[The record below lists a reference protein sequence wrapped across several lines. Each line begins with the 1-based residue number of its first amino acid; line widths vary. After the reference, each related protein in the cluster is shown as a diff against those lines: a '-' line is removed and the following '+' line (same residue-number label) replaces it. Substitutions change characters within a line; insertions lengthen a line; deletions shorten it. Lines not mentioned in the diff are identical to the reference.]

1 MRLVMGVRYNDYS
14 IAISKLEW
22 TKRQAMIA
30 KAQYK
35 MTPGDLE
42 MTLALVRGGNLATA
56 GERLGVDTSTVF
68 RSLRRI
74 ERGLG
79 RLLFER
85 TRSGY
90 RATEL
95 AIQLAEHAEQM
106 EVALEAARSSVEAQ
120 PTQVSGTVRITTTDT
135 VLHGLVAP
143 ALRGLRKVHPL
154 LSYELHTGNELTNLT
169 RRDADIA
176 VRATKRPPQHL
187 VGKHIGP
194 IRVALYAAKRG
205 RAGNFTDV
213 EAGKADWIAPDD
225 ALPEHPSVVWRKR
238 HFPKSDPRYRVNSIL
253 SVLELV
259 ALGLG
264 VGIVPLF
271 LADGRSDVVRLT
283 EPLDECETDL
293 WLLTHP
299 ELRHLRRVA
308 EVYAHLAQ
316 AMNMP

>member
-1 MRLVMGVRYNDYS
+1 V
-14 IAISKLEW
+14 
-22 TKRQAMIA
+22 
-30 KAQYK
+30 
-35 MTPGDLE
+35 
-42 MTLALVRGGNLATA
+42 TLALVRGGTLAAA
-56 GERLGVDTSTVF
+56 GERLGIDASTVF
-68 RSLRRI
+68 RSLQRV

-90 RATEL
+90 FATEL
-95 AIQLAEHAEQM
+95 ATELAEHAERM
-106 EVALEAARSSVEAQ
+106 ETALEAARSSVEAA
-120 PTQVSGTVRITTTDT
+120 PAQVSGTVRITTTDT

-143 ALRGLRKVHPL
+143 ALRSLGTVHPL
-154 LSYELHTGNELTNLT
+154 LSYELHTGNELASLT

-205 RAGNFTDV
+205 GLRKFADV
-213 EAGKADWIAPDD
+213 EAGQADWVAPDD

-238 HFPKSDPRYRVNSIL
+238 HFPKAAPRYRVNSIL

-271 LADGRSDVVRLT
+271 LANGRNDVVRLSD
-283 EPLDECETDL
+283 PLDGCETEL

-299 ELRHLRRVA
+299 ESRHLRRVGA
-308 EVYAHLAQ
+308 VYSHLAQ
-316 AMNMP
+316 TMNMP

>member
-1 MRLVMGVRYNDYS
+1 
-14 IAISKLEW
+14 
-22 TKRQAMIA
+22 MIA
-30 KAQYK
+30 KTQYK
-35 MTPGDLE
+35 MSSGDLGV
-42 MTLALVRGGNLATA
+42 TLALVRGGTLAMA
-56 GERLGVDTSTVF
+56 GERLGIDASTVF
-68 RSLRRI
+68 RSLQRI

-90 RATEL
+90 LATEL
-95 AIQLAEHAEQM
+95 ATELAVHAEQM
-106 EVALEAARSSVEAQ
+106 EVALEAARSSVEAA
-120 PTQVSGTVRITTTDT
+120 PAKISGTVRITTTDT
-135 VLHGLVAP
+135 ILHGLVAP
-143 ALRGLRKVHPL
+143 ALRSLQTVHPL
-154 LSYELHTGNELTNLT
+154 LSYELHTGNELASLT

-194 IRVALYAAKRG
+194 IRVALYAAKKGGVRK
-205 RAGNFTDV
+205 FTDV
-213 EAGKADWIAPDD
+213 EAGKSDWIAPDD

-238 HFPKSDPRYRVNSIL
+238 HFPKATPRYRVNSIL

-271 LADGRSDVVRLT
+271 LADGRGDVVRLT
-283 EPLDECETDL
+283 EPLDECETEL

-299 ELRHLRRVA
+299 ESRHLRRVGA
-308 EVYAHLAQ
+308 VYSHLAQ

>member
-1 MRLVMGVRYNDYS
+1 
-14 IAISKLEW
+14 
-22 TKRQAMIA
+22 MIA
-30 KAQYK
+30 KTQYK
-35 MTPGDLE
+35 MSSGDLGV
-42 MTLALVRGGNLATA
+42 TLALVRGGTLAMA
-56 GERLGVDTSTVF
+56 GERLGIDASTVF
-68 RSLRRI
+68 RSLQRI

-90 RATEL
+90 LATEL
-95 AIQLAEHAEQM
+95 AAELAVHAEQM
-106 EVALEAARSSVEAQ
+106 EVALEAARSSVEAA
-120 PTQVSGTVRITTTDT
+120 PAKISGTVRITTTDT
-135 VLHGLVAP
+135 ILHGLVAP
-143 ALRGLRKVHPL
+143 ALRSLQTVHPL
-154 LSYELHTGNELTNLT
+154 LSYELHTGNELASLT

-194 IRVALYAAKRG
+194 IRVALYAAKKGGVRK
-205 RAGNFTDV
+205 FTDV
-213 EAGKADWIAPDD
+213 EAGKSDWIGPDD

-238 HFPKSDPRYRVNSIL
+238 HFPKAAPRYRVNSIL

-271 LADGRSDVVRLT
+271 LADGRGDVVRLT
-283 EPLDECETDL
+283 EPLDECETEL

-299 ELRHLRRVA
+299 ESRHLRRVGA
-308 EVYAHLAQ
+308 VYSHLAQ
-316 AMNMP
+316 TMNMP

>member
-1 MRLVMGVRYNDYS
+1 MV
-14 IAISKLEW
+14 
-22 TKRQAMIA
+22 A
-30 KAQYK
+30 KTQYR

-42 MTLALVRGGNLATA
+42 VMLALVRGGTLAA
-56 GERLGVDTSTVF
+56 GGERLGIDASTVF
-68 RSLRRI
+68 RSLQRM

-79 RLLFER
+79 RPLFER

-90 RATEL
+90 VATEL
-95 AIQLAEHAEQM
+95 ASELAEHAERM
-106 EVALEAARSSVEAQ
+106 EAALESARSSAEAA
-120 PTQVSGTVRITTTDT
+120 PAQVSGTVRITTTDT

-143 ALRGLRKVHPL
+143 ALRSLQRLHPL
-154 LSYELHTGNELTNLT
+154 LHYELHTGNELASLT

-194 IRVALYAAKRG
+194 IRVALYAAKKGGVRKI
-205 RAGNFTDV
+205 ADV
-213 EAGKADWIAPDD
+213 EAGKSDWIAPDD

-238 HFPKSDPRYRVNSIL
+238 NFPKATPRYRVTSIL

-259 ALGLG
+259 AMGLG
-264 VGIVPLF
+264 VGIAPLF

-283 EPLDECETDL
+283 EPLDECETEL

-299 ELRHLRRVA
+299 ESRHLRRVGA
-308 EVYAHLAQ
+308 VYSHLAQ
-316 AMNMP
+316 TMNMP